1 MLQLPQLVQG
11 FQGLAAVDDFPSMV
25 AQLFPLGGQGLGLLP
40 KVSILDEA
48 LVVEPLESVGLLIQ
62 VRQGRV
68 QLIELGVALLLPG
81 GDLFQEGESGG
92 EECIPMGI

>member
-1 MLQLPQLVQG
+1 M
-11 FQGLAAVDDFPSMV
+11 
-25 AQLFPLGGQGLGLLP
+25 
-40 KVSILDEA
+40 KA

-68 QLIELGVALLLPG
+68 QLIELGVAPLLPG